1 MRKSHAL
8 LLQLYH
14 DPRYEFAQV
23 RVDYVDRGAPQ
34 DASAVD
40 GKSIARLDSRYMEI
54 RTERGIT
61 CIPYHRILRIRY
73 GDETLWERYAQ
84 REQTEDEIHD

>member
-1 MRKSHAL
+1 
-8 LLQLYH
+8 
-14 DPRYEFAQV
+14 
-23 RVDYVDRGAPQ
+23 
-34 DASAVD
+34 
-40 GKSIARLDSRYMEI
+40 MEI